1 MKETKNFLAGE
12 ATEFTIPHLTHVLLL
27 QVQEEH
33 LRGPLTFPLERLM
46 AIFKSVAGE
55 YLHRPT
61 TEQGVEEPGHVHR
74 QLTTLVGVGL
84 VSKAGGDPMEGGA
97 KYRCNAS
104 RELADKVRVFVSER
118 AKQSYCDFGPS
129 AQNGSWAN

>member
-1 MKETKNFLAGE
+1 
-12 ATEFTIPHLTHVLLL
+12 
-27 QVQEEH
+27 
-33 LRGPLTFPLERLM
+33 M

-97 KYRCNAS
+97 TYRCNAS
-104 RELADKVRVFVSER
+104 RELADKVRAFSSKR
-118 AKQSYCDFGPS
+118 AEQSYRGVGPS
-129 AQNGSWAN
+129 A